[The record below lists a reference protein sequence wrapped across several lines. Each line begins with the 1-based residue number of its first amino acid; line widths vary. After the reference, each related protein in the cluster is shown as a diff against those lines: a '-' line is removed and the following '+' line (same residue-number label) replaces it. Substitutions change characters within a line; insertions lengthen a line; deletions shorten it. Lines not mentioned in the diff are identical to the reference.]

1 MVALAVVT
9 ERAMIFKFASIRR
22 LCAPAIRQNSATFR
36 SHATDYRSQPI
47 PSPKVLDRQPALR
60 PHAHWH
66 VNPATGRIECR
77 WCVEDDLSGDTYWRQ
92 FGLILAIY
100 QMNRVA
106 I

>member
-1 MVALAVVT
+1 VVALAVVT

-22 LCAPAIRQNSATFR
+22 LCAIRQNSATFR

-47 PSPKVLDRQPALR
+47 PSAKVLDRQPALR

-92 FGLILAIY
+92 FGLIPAIY